1 MTHIVQL
8 DPKKVLRQFGPH
20 PEKGKVMKIFTTTTS
35 SAGMKV
41 KSHVI
46 LNKAGEVV
54 KNNGYS
60 WVPNPIQ
67 VWPVLTL
74 NRMGGNKW
82 AVQIKPEY
90 LAQAL
95 QWLRHNC
102 Q

>member
-1 MTHIVQL
+1 MTTIQL
-8 DPKKVLRQFGPH
+8 DPKKVFRQFGPH

-35 SAGMKV
+35 SAGVRTQFK
-41 KSHVI
+41 KLI
-46 LNKAGEVV
+46 Q
-54 KNNGYS
+54 
-60 WVPNPIQ
+60 NPIQ

-74 NRMGGNKW
+74 NRMGSNKW

-90 LAQAL
+90 LRQAL